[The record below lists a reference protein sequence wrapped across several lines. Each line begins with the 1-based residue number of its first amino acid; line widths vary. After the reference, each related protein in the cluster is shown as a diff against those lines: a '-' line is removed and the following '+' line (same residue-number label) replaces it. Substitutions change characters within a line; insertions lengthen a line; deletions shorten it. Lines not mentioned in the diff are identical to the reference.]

1 MKKSKRLS
9 IPLLLASALALFVA
23 GCGND
28 SAQSPTGGSTGTA
41 PLKIAVT
48 EASPPFSYVDK
59 DGKLVGFD
67 VDYANEVGK
76 RLNRDVEIIST
87 AWEGIIPGLLAEK
100 YDLIIG
106 SMAITEER
114 QKSVNF
120 SSPYYI
126 SGAAI
131 VVHQD
136 NQDIKA
142 PADLKGKSVGVT
154 LGTTY
159 EEEANKQGASVKTYN
174 SEVDQL
180 TDLENKRIDA
190 MVTDKFIGA
199 FTINETKRPLKL
211 LDGLLYEEQIGVAMR
226 KDATELLEQVN
237 KAIADINKD
246 GTYEKMA
253 MQHFGTK

>member
-1 MKKSKRLS
+1 MKKRKRLS
-9 IPLLLASALALFVA
+9 LVLVSALALFVA
-23 GCGND
+23 GCGKD
-28 SAQSPTGGSTGTA
+28 AVQSNEGGSGTT
-41 PLKIAVT
+41 PLRIAVT

-67 VDYANEVGK
+67 VDYASEVGK

-87 AWEGIIPGLLAEK
+87 AWEGIIPGLLADK

-114 QKSVNF
+114 KKSVHF
-120 SSPYYI
+120 SEPYYV

-136 NQDIKA
+136 NQDIHV
-142 PADLKGKSVGVT
+142 PADLKGKQVGVT

-211 LDGLLYEEQIGVAMR
+211 LDGLLYEEHIGVAMH
-226 KDATELLEQVN
+226 KDETDLLEQVN
-237 KAIADINKD
+237 KAIEQINQD
-246 GTYEKMA
+246 GTYEKLA